1 MPVLLHILL
10 VIIEEKMRLDKIA
23 HHSGLKNIDG
33 KYKMSIMLF
42 LLMVIFIGRNS
53 LLNGFIGLMLLV
65 TLRKIGETDL
75 KEIAKFLMIPSG
87 FIFMNILSFAFEVK
101 LGAHVYFTHPGLAL
115 GLRTGFNAMMSMIVV
130 VSFLATTPL
139 SQILKTFE
147 QFKVPQVLIDIMR
160 LSYPMIFIGYDILNN
175 IHRAQKSK
183 LGYSN
188 LPRTYMSLGY
198 LGARLFQRL
207 YQHGIELYQSMLSRG
222 YGKEI

>member
-1 MPVLLHILL
+1 
-10 VIIEEKMRLDKIA
+10 MRLDKIA
-23 HHSGLKNIDG
+23 HHSGLKKVDG
-33 KYKMSIMLF
+33 KCKLSIMFL
-42 LLMVIFIGRNS
+42 LLMVVFIGSNC
-53 LLNGFIGLMLLV
+53 LLNGCIGLMLLV
-65 TLRKIGETDL
+65 ILRKVGKTDL
-75 KEIAKFLMIPSG
+75 KEIIKFLMIPSS

-101 LGAHVYFTHPGLAL
+101 LGAHVYFTLPGLVL

-139 SQILKTFE
+139 PQMLRTFI

-160 LSYPMIFIGYDILNN
+160 LSYPMIFIGYDILFN
-175 IHRAQKSK
+175 ISRAQKSR
-183 LGYSN
+183 LGYSGFR
-188 LPRTYMSLGY
+188 RTYMSLGY